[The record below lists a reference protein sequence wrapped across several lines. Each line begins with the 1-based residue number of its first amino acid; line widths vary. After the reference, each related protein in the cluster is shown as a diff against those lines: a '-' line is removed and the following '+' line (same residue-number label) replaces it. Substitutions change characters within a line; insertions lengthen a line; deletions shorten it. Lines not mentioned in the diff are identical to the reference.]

1 MISVITPARGMKEL
15 GGTTTLGN
23 PRTYNVVTSRSFTIT
38 GREPWTMKD
47 RLYPWQQE
55 STASYYRFRG
65 MNTWFKTYKSAGQTI
80 KEEGYV
86 YMAGSHTQRDKEIIV

>member
-1 MISVITPARGMKEL
+1 MMSVITPARGMKEL

-23 PRTYNVVTSRSFTIT
+23 PRTYSVVTSRSFTIT
-38 GREPWTMKD
+38 GKEPWTMKD

-55 STASYYRFRG
+55 STASYYDFRA
-65 MNTWFKTYKSAGQTI
+65 MNTWYKTYKQDSTRLTV

-86 YMAGSHTQRDKEIIV
+86 YLAGSHT